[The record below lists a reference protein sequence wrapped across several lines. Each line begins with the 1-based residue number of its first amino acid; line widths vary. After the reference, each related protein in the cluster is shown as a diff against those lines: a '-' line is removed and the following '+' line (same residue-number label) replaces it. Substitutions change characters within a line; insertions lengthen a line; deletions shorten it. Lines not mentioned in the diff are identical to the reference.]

1 MKSIK
6 RTILLSLVI
15 LTASC
20 QKQGVPVSVGGEGD
34 YIRMGAAF
42 ELVPTKAVP
51 LTEMPSSFRLWG
63 ATYTGSVP
71 GQSAYMNN
79 ELMSWDGFSYV
90 SAYRHP
96 EVPSS
101 EKLFYWSVIGEAG
114 VTLPSATASGWPSIA
129 YSTPTVPANQK
140 DILVGTAGP
149 FNGTQTSTTIVY
161 DHILCG
167 VSFSHSDSD
176 DFAGKIVS
184 ATFRNVYLDAS
195 FVLGGTGWA
204 SYSNKGSIALTI
216 NADSAAGCAGTPI
229 TSVQD
234 PLLLIPQSFPDDAA
248 LDMVVTDASGTK
260 TLTLSLKG
268 QSIAAGKINT
278 FKVNLTAGG
287 SLVVE
292 DTELTPWVYRD
303 EDKVEL

>member
-1 MKSIK
+1 MKTIK
-6 RTILLSLVI
+6 RTVIFFLVV

-20 QKQGVPVSVGGEGD
+20 QKQGLLSVGGSED

-42 ELVPTKAVP
+42 EVVPTKAAP

-63 ATYTGSVP
+63 ATYTGSAP

-114 VTLPSATASGWPSIA
+114 VTLPSATATGWPSIA
-129 YSTPTVPANQK
+129 YSTPTVPSDQK

-149 FNGTQTSTTIVY
+149 FDGTQASTTIVY

-167 VSFSHSDSD
+167 VAFSHADSD
-176 DFAGKIVS
+176 DFVGRIVS
-184 ATFRNVYLDAS
+184 VTFRNVYLGAS
-195 FVLGGTGWA
+195 FVLGGTGWT
-204 SYSNKGSIALTI
+204 SFSGKGDISLTV

-229 TSVQD
+229 TSAQD
-234 PLLLIPQSFPDDAA
+234 PLMLIPQAFPDDAA
-248 LDMVVTDASGTK
+248 LEMVVTDASGTK

-268 QSIAAGKINT
+268 QGVEVGKINT

-287 SLVVE
+287 ALVLE
-292 DTELTPWVYRD
+292 DTSLTPWVYRN